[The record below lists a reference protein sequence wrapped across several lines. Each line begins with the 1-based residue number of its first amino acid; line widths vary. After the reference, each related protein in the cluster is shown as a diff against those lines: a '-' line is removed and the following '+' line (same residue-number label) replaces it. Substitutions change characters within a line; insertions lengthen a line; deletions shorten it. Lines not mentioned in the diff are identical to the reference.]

1 MIFERWIKSWKS
13 AIAENF
19 FLKVLL
25 LTLGVG
31 FILNAS
37 FLKVPE
43 KVIIV
48 PPQLKESVALE
59 KNKAPIHYLEQMAV
73 FFASMAGNLSP
84 ASAEYQAG
92 VLAKYSPKEEEVVRE
107 LFGTASYIKKYNI
120 YQSFYPESVEVEGD
134 NPYTMKVTGKVERR
148 VGNTV
153 ISRENVI
160 YIMNVTYSNYRLFL
174 NSIYPDYPE
183 REKRKQEVM
192 EKKGVKEETRIKLRE
207 EEFIPIEEK
216 IKAEQSKSSKPQG
229 GTEIQLSKPGEEKK
243 P

>member
-1 MIFERWIKSWKS
+1 MIFERWIKSWRS

-19 FLKVLL
+19 FLKILL
-25 LTLGVG
+25 LLLGIG
-31 FILNAS
+31 FILNATIFKKS
-37 FLKVPE
+37 E

-48 PPQLKESVALE
+48 PPTLKEPTALE
-59 KNKAPIHYLEQMAV
+59 KNLAPVHYLEQMGV

-92 VLAKYSPKEEEVVRE
+92 VLAKYSPQEEVVARE

-120 YQSFYPESVEVEGD
+120 YQSFYPENVTVEGS
-134 NPYTMKVTGKVERR
+134 NPYTIKVSGKIERR

-153 ISRENVI
+153 ISREVVV
-160 YIMNVTYSNYRLFL
+160 YIIEVTYSNYRLYL

-183 REKRKQEVM
+183 REKKKQSI
-192 EKKGVKEETRIKLRE
+192 KEEKGISEGNVKLKLKE

-216 IKAEQSKSSKPQG
+216 VKNLQESKQQSSSNINLQM
-229 GTEIQLSKPGEEKK
+229 EKK
-243 P
+243 Q